1 MVYERKKSKKEAFFR
16 SLWRTGKRHILVFDF
31 VRGSR
36 GLSVV
41 FYVKLV
47 ILGERE
53 FLFLG
58 HVEK

>member
-16 SLWRTGKRHILVFDF
+16 SLWRTGKRHIFDF